1 MSLEVRGPHPAA
13 LPYNVRRTTVSQP
26 DMNLRQA
33 GAATLMTRFEE
44 HDIDACAA
52 LSLDARAAE
61 RGGGLQLSHMRL
73 LALAPV
79 LRRVRRKIGGALN
92 R

>member
-1 MSLEVRGPHPAA
+1 M
-13 LPYNVRRTTVSQP
+13 
-26 DMNLRQA
+26 
-33 GAATLMTRFEE
+33 
-44 HDIDACAA
+44 DIDACAA

-79 LRRVRRKIGGALN
+79 CGASEEKSAGL
-92 R
+92 